1 MFWKYSWT
9 HFFSTSE
16 KLFFT
21 CQPTLKLAFSEMVSL
36 IQRNADLFLVFRFVS
51 SNSVYMYFAM
61 FTRADKL
68 ALRNRLAWILFLV
81 HARLLHS
88 SQNVVY
94 VTLLYQKSWQ
104 TPVLERPVNDKC
116 SDCDSVQN
124 LWLAI
129 KSMFST
135 TNCVCNLGSL
145 KIHLFFLNERWY
157 KLWLKI
163 AITYFSNTRFTC
175 KIISALYIW
184 RHIKAG
190 KICFVATATW
200 NRSSPS
206 FLSVVTSPS
215 STKTCSEK
223 RTVFRERSSRK
234 TVGC

>member
-1 MFWKYSWT
+1 M
-9 HFFSTSE
+9 STSSWYFVLSVRTVCTCILQCLQE
-16 KLFFT
+16 LINWRCEIVSPECYFLYMQDYCIPRRTLF
-21 CQPTLKLAFSEMVSL
+21 
-36 IQRNADLFLVFRFVS
+36 
-51 SNSVYMYFAM
+51 
-61 FTRADKL
+61 
-68 ALRNRLAWILFLV
+68 
-81 HARLLHS
+81 
-88 SQNVVY
+88 
-94 VTLLYQKSWQ
+94 TLLYQKSWQ